1 MTVFKWGAVA
11 LATLLGVS
19 TTSPASATTQQ
30 LERFGNVYAMSVCG
44 KFSAP
49 GDAHCFAKVVTD
61 ARGNIREWVAGP
73 RAARNSNSVRL
84 RSVGPAECL

>member
-1 MTVFKWGAVA
+1 MTIFKWGALA
-11 LATLLGVS
+11 LATLLGAS
-19 TTSPASATTQQ
+19 ATSPASATTQQ

-61 ARGNIREWVAGP
+61 ARGNIREWLAGP
-73 RAARNSNSVRL
+73 RAGRNSTSFWL
-84 RSVGPAECL
+84 RSVGPAQRL